1 LYFLTDS
8 LLEEIRPRYLEAVEE
23 SLNDSAHFMAS
34 LIETRLGPEGAI
46 NPEILTETF
55 RQARERRFAAR
66 IYNVEK
72 TQISLEA
79 YVTDARG
86 VVLFDSR
93 GLAQGLDYSRWRDVA
108 LTLKGGY
115 GARSTRGDPA
125 DPASS
130 VLHVAA
136 PIRYQG
142 RIVGVVSAAKPVDS
156 VTPFMDAAR
165 ARMIQLGAVTT
176 LGLVGLGLL
185 VSLWITRPLER
196 LERYVRRLQNGER
209 PRPLRLGKNEIGRV
223 AEAFEDLRTQLE
235 GRKYAEEYVQHLTHE
250 IKSPMAAIRAAAE
263 LLEED
268 PPPDSRRKFLENIR
282 NQCQRATEIV
292 QRLLELAALENKKS
306 LEAPRDLDFVALVNA
321 ALESVTSRAAQ
332 KRVELRIAAPDA
344 CALSGDAFLLS
355 RAVMNLLENALD
367 FSPPGGAIEARIQ
380 RSESGVELQIL
391 DEGPGIPDYA
401 LPRAFE
407 RFFSLPRPDS
417 AARGVGLGLPF
428 VRETAL
434 LHHGEARLE
443 NRPGGGA
450 SALLRLGF
458 TQTSQ

>member
-1 LYFLTDS
+1 MYFLTDS

-23 SLNDSAHFMAS
+23 SLNDSAHLMAS
-34 LIETRLGPEGAI
+34 LIETRLGPDGAI
-46 NPEILTETF
+46 RPELLAATF

-86 VVLFDSR
+86 IVVFDSR
-93 GLAQGLDYSRWRDVA
+93 GLAAGLDYSRWRDVA
-108 LTLKGGY
+108 LTLQGAY
-115 GARSTRGDPA
+115 GARSTRGNPE

-136 PIRYQG
+136 PIRFQG

-156 VTPFMDAAR
+156 VTPFIDAAR

-176 LGLVGLGLL
+176 LGLVGIGLL

-209 PRPLRLGKNEIGRV
+209 PRPPRLGKNEIGRV
-223 AEAFEDLRTQLE
+223 AEAFEDLRTELE
-235 GRKYAEEYVQHLTHE
+235 GRRYVEEYVQHLTHE

-263 LLEED
+263 LLEEN

-282 NQCQRATEIV
+282 NQCQRATDIV
-292 QRLLELAALENKKS
+292 QRLLELAALESKKS
-306 LEAPRDLDFVALVNA
+306 LEAPRAVDLVALVKA
-321 ALESVTSRAAQ
+321 AMESMASGAAQ
-332 KRVELRIAAPDA
+332 KNLELKLVAPEA
-344 CALSGDAFLLS
+344 CELAGDAFLLS
-355 RAVMNLLENALD
+355 RAVTNLLENAAD
-367 FSPPGGAIEARIQ
+367 FSPPGGVIEARIL
-380 RSESGVELQIL
+380 RAGDAVELQIL

-401 LPRAFE
+401 LSRAFE
-407 RFFSLPRPDS
+407 RFFSLPRPES
-417 AARGVGLGLPF
+417 GARGVGLGLPF

-450 SALLRLGF
+450 CARLRLRF
-458 TQTSQ
+458 T